1 MKKYLASLIPLLFCT
16 VLSFIYGTRTP
27 KDFPDPSYPYQTE
40 GALAYLSTGWFCV
53 GVVLSGIF
61 ISMFITSDV
70 FYFGAKAIEKKIFDK
85 HARLG

>member
-16 VLSFIYGTRTP
+16 VLSFIYGTKTP

-40 GALAYLSTGWFCV
+40 GTLAYLSTGWFYV

-61 ISMFITSDV
+61 ISMFIIGDV
-70 FYFGAKAIEKKIFDK
+70 FDLVAKAIEKKRME
-85 HARLG
+85 RLSKSD

>member
-1 MKKYLASLIPLLFCT
+1 M
-16 VLSFIYGTRTP
+16 
-27 KDFPDPSYPYQTE
+27 DFPDPSYPYQTE

-70 FYFGAKAIEKKIFDK
+70 LILVQRQLKRRDWINMQGWAKFQA
-85 HARLG
+85 